1 MQILVCLRIQG
12 SRVLSRP
19 GPTEI
24 DLFTISKTPY
34 YHNDTFRQGL
44 RCLVDAHP
52 TFYQGGSTIGADE
65 AINDRDVQTGL
76 SQYWAFSDLILI
88 QTVFKGYQQT
98 TVIIK

>member
-24 DLFTISKTPY
+24 DLFTISKAPY
-34 YHNDTFRQGL
+34 YHNESFHQGI
-44 RCLVDAHP
+44 RCWVDAHL
-52 TFYQGGSTIGADE
+52 TFYLGGSTIGADE

-76 SQYWAFSDLILI
+76 SQYW
-88 QTVFKGYQQT
+88 VHMR
-98 TVIIK
+98 

>member
-1 MQILVCLRIQG
+1 MQILVCLWIQG

-24 DLFTISKTPY
+24 FLFTISKAPY
-34 YHNDTFRQGL
+34 YNKEAFHQGL

-52 TFYQGGSTIGADE
+52 TFYLGESTIGADE

-76 SQYWAFSDLILI
+76 SQYW
-88 QTVFKGYQQT
+88 VHMR
-98 TVIIK
+98 

>member
-1 MQILVCLRIQG
+1 MLILVCLPIQG

-19 GPTEI
+19 GPTRI
-24 DLFTISKTPY
+24 DLFTISKAPY
-34 YHNDTFRQGL
+34 YHNDAFHRGL
-44 RCLVDAHP
+44 RCLVDANP
-52 TFYQGGSTIGADE
+52 TFYLGGSTIGADE

>member
-24 DLFTISKTPY
+24 DLFTISKALY
-34 YHNDTFRQGL
+34 YHNVAFHQSL
-44 RCLVDAHP
+44 RCLVDAHL
-52 TFYQGGSTIGADE
+52 TFYLGGSTIGADE

-76 SQYWAFSDLILI
+76 SQYW
-88 QTVFKGYQQT
+88 VHMR
-98 TVIIK
+98 

>member
-1 MQILVCLRIQG
+1 MQILVCLQIQG

-24 DLFTISKTPY
+24 DLFTISKAPY
-34 YHNDTFRQGL
+34 YHNEAFHQSL

-52 TFYQGGSTIGADE
+52 TFYLGGSTIGADE

-76 SQYWAFSDLILI
+76 SQYW
-88 QTVFKGYQQT
+88 VHMR
-98 TVIIK
+98 